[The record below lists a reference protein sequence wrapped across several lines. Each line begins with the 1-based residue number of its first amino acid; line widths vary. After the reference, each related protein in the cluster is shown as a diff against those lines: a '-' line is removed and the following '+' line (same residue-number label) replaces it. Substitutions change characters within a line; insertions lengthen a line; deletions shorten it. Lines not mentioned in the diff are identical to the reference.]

1 MLKTREEKLAPEFEE
16 LVQSMVKFATKT
28 SYTFKSLDE
37 FLETESVPFRAHLVI
52 NDLNENDRMSDIVTV
67 HMSCNRIFHFA
78 HISMKRFIKLQ
89 KTLRV
94 SAKGL
99 PDPSQCLRREFRD
112 FESQRG
118 LKQARELIHD
128 LILLAAKQYRSNQRR
143 DVICDFFGKK
153 VTKKLKLL
161 SK

>member
-1 MLKTREEKLAPEFEE
+1 
-16 LVQSMVKFATKT
+16 
-28 SYTFKSLDE
+28 
-37 FLETESVPFRAHLVI
+37 
-52 NDLNENDRMSDIVTV
+52 
-67 HMSCNRIFHFA
+67 MSCNRIFHFA
-78 HISMKRFIKLQ
+78 HIPMKRFIKLQ

-128 LILLAAKQYRSNQRR
+128 LILLAAKQYRANQRR

-153 VTKKLKLL
+153 VVKKLNLL
-161 SK
+161 STLSSK